1 MDRREWL
8 AFLGTLGTGLVAH
21 EACAEDHGAPKNN
34 DGDSPVAGPHAF
46 FCGIHIAK
54 RDPKF
59 QIVTQHYCTA
69 HTGEGHSAEQ
79 LFQCLLFDSRAKN
92 AKLLGVE
99 YIITD
104 ERYRRLPETEKK
116 FWHPHSYE
124 VLGGGLI
131 APGMDAESERTF
143 MKGLLTTWGKAWHT
157 WPDPKTDVPIGE
169 PLLIWSL
176 MGDGQV
182 DPGVVAARD
191 REFNVSTEAI
201 GARRRKEFGY
211 ESPRVSVPKSIDQI
225 GRMWT
230 DSGDDKPTPLK

>member
-8 AFLGTLGTGLVAH
+8 ALLGTLGAGFAAN
-21 EACAEDHGAPKNN
+21 EACGDDHKGPQ
-34 DGDSPVAGPHAF
+34 DGSSPVSGPHAH

-54 RDPKF
+54 KDPKY

-69 HTGEGHSAEQ
+69 HTGGDHKAEQ
-79 LFQCLLFDSRAKN
+79 IFQCLLFDSRAKN

-99 YIITD
+99 YIISD
-104 ERYRRLPETEKK
+104 ERYRMLPAEEKK

-131 APGMDAESERTF
+131 APGMDDEAERSF
-143 MKGLLTTWGKAWHT
+143 MKGVLTTWGKAWHT
-157 WPDPKTDVPIGE
+157 WPDPRTDVPIGE

-176 MGDGQV
+176 TGDGQV
-182 DPGVVAARD
+182 NEQIVATRD
-191 REFNVSTEAI
+191 REFGVSTGAI
-201 GARRRKEFGY
+201 GARRRKEIGY
-211 ESPRVSVPKSIDQI
+211 EAPRVAPPASVDQV

-230 DSGDDKPTPLK
+230 DSGEDKPTPLK